1 MNETRWVGQT
11 VGRVDGVEKVTGCA
25 RYTADLK
32 FPRLLHALVLRS
44 PHPHARILAVRLER
58 AARVSGVRAVA
69 SGRDFPF
76 HTGIY
81 LKDQTVFAT
90 DRVRYVGDPVAAVAA
105 ESEEAALAAATLVEI
120 DYEPLPPVFDVLAG
134 IAPDAPLIHPDLGNY
149 ECVPWITPKPGTN
162 ICNHL
167 KVRKGDYATALAS
180 CRRVFDNTFEVP
192 QVQHVPIE
200 PHVSVACVDLAGKV
214 MVHTSAQSPFT
225 VRHLLCACF
234 SLSHG
239 DVQVTVPAVGG
250 GFGGKAGINLEP
262 IAVALAMKARG
273 RWVRVMVD
281 RAEEFY
287 ATVVRQGLTARLVTG
302 VDDEGR
308 VQAQKMHYL
317 WSCGGYGGYGVNV
330 VRAAGYTCGGAYEF
344 PNVEGDSI
352 GVYTNRPVGSAYRG
366 FGMQEIHWAL
376 EQQMDIV
383 ARGIGMHPVDFR
395 LLNCLGPGKA
405 TVTGQVL
412 DEHAGRVD
420 LCIRRV
426 DDVLDMR
433 GSGMTARR
441 RHDALDPQ
449 VSEVRDLRNGEAVDP
464 RSLEALMPRPAEA
477 RSFRGKGM
485 ACAVKA
491 PAMPNDAASSVVMK
505 FAEDATLEIIISGI
519 DYGQGLKT
527 VAAQFAAEAMDLPME
542 SVRVRGNP
550 DTDLSPYDWQTVAS
564 RQTWATGNAILKA
577 AAELK
582 RQLFAVAAQIL
593 EAPEA
598 EMECRQGA
606 VVHAPSGRG
615 LPLARLVMGYQFP
628 DGHAIG
634 GPVAT
639 TTSFL
644 PEGLLFLDPE
654 TSQSAKPV
662 AKWTFG
668 AQAVE
673 VTVDS
678 ETGQYTVDRV
688 AACYDVGRVI
698 NPGLIRGQ
706 TYGGIVQGLGTG
718 MMEELRLDRATG
730 RIANASLMDYK
741 IPSSEDV
748 PADMVVSYIETP
760 QSDGP
765 MGARGI
771 GEHTMIPT
779 PAAIANAIFD
789 ACGVRIHE
797 MPITAEK
804 VLAALRAK
812 DARG

>member
-1 MNETRWVGQT
+1 
-11 VGRVDGVEKVTGCA
+11 
-25 RYTADLK
+25 
-32 FPRLLHALVLRS
+32 
-44 PHPHARILAVRLER
+44 
-58 AARVSGVRAVA
+58 
-69 SGRDFPF
+69 
-76 HTGIY
+76 
-81 LKDQTVFAT
+81 
-90 DRVRYVGDPVAAVAA
+90 
-105 ESEEAALAAATLVEI
+105 
-120 DYEPLPPVFDVLAG
+120 
-134 IAPDAPLIHPDLGNY
+134 
-149 ECVPWITPKPGTN
+149 
-162 ICNHL
+162 
-167 KVRKGDYATALAS
+167 
-180 CRRVFDNTFEVP
+180 
-192 QVQHVPIE
+192 
-200 PHVSVACVDLAGKV
+200 
-214 MVHTSAQSPFT
+214 
-225 VRHLLCACF
+225 
-234 SLSHG
+234 
-239 DVQVTVPAVGG
+239 
-250 GFGGKAGINLEP
+250 
-262 IAVALAMKARG
+262 
-273 RWVRVMVD
+273 
-281 RAEEFY
+281 
-287 ATVVRQGLTARLVTG
+287 
-302 VDDEGR
+302 
-308 VQAQKMHYL
+308 
-317 WSCGGYGGYGVNV
+317 
-330 VRAAGYTCGGAYEF
+330 
-344 PNVEGDSI
+344 VEGDSI

-383 ARGIGMHPVDFR
+383 AREIGMHPVDFR

-420 LCIRRV
+420 LCIERV
-426 DDVLDMR
+426 AEVLDLR
-433 GSGMTARR
+433 G
-441 RHDALDPQ
+441 
-449 VSEVRDLRNGEAVDP
+449 GEATRVLSEETLDRHP
-464 RSLEALMPRPAEA
+464 NDRQT
-477 RSFRGKGM
+477 FRGKGI

-564 RQTWATGNAILKA
+564 RQTWATGNAIFKA
-577 AAELK
+577 AEELK
-582 RQLFAVAAQIL
+582 RQLFTVAAEVL
-593 EAPEA
+593 EAPA
-598 EMECRQGA
+598 GEMECRQGA
-606 VVHAPSGRG
+606 VVHAPSGRTI
-615 LPLARLVMGYQFP
+615 PLTRLVMGYQFP

-673 VTVDS
+673 VTIDAQ
-678 ETGQYTVDRV
+678 TGQYTVDRV

-718 MMEELRLDRATG
+718 MMEELRIDRATG

-748 PADMVVSYIETP
+748 PAEMLVSYVETP
-760 QSDGP
+760 QTDGP

-804 VLAALRAK
+804 VLAALRVK

>member
-1 MNETRWVGQT
+1 
-11 VGRVDGVEKVTGCA
+11 
-25 RYTADLK
+25 
-32 FPRLLHALVLRS
+32 
-44 PHPHARILAVRLER
+44 
-58 AARVSGVRAVA
+58 
-69 SGRDFPF
+69 
-76 HTGIY
+76 
-81 LKDQTVFAT
+81 
-90 DRVRYVGDPVAAVAA
+90 
-105 ESEEAALAAATLVEI
+105 
-120 DYEPLPPVFDVLAG
+120 
-134 IAPDAPLIHPDLGNY
+134 
-149 ECVPWITPKPGTN
+149 
-162 ICNHL
+162 
-167 KVRKGDYATALAS
+167 
-180 CRRVFDNTFEVP
+180 
-192 QVQHVPIE
+192 
-200 PHVSVACVDLAGKV
+200 
-214 MVHTSAQSPFT
+214 
-225 VRHLLCACF
+225 
-234 SLSHG
+234 
-239 DVQVTVPAVGG
+239 
-250 GFGGKAGINLEP
+250 
-262 IAVALAMKARG
+262 
-273 RWVRVMVD
+273 
-281 RAEEFY
+281 
-287 ATVVRQGLTARLVTG
+287 
-302 VDDEGR
+302 
-308 VQAQKMHYL
+308 
-317 WSCGGYGGYGVNV
+317 
-330 VRAAGYTCGGAYEF
+330 
-344 PNVEGDSI
+344 
-352 GVYTNRPVGSAYRG
+352 
-366 FGMQEIHWAL
+366 
-376 EQQMDIV
+376 MDIV
-383 ARGIGMHPVDFR
+383 ARGIGMHPVEFR

-420 LCIRRV
+420 LCIERV
-426 DDVLDMR
+426 
-433 GSGMTARR
+433 AE
-441 RHDALDPQ
+441 ALDLRADSDRGP
-449 VSEVRDLRNGEAVDP
+449 VRGTNRVA
-464 RSLEALMPRPAEA
+464 
-477 RSFRGKGM
+477 FRGKGM

-491 PAMPNDAASSVVMK
+491 PAMPNDAASAVVMK
-505 FAEDATLEIIISGI
+505 FAEDATLEILVSGI

-527 VAAQFAAEAMDLPME
+527 VVAQFAAEALDLPME

-577 AAELK
+577 AEEIK
-582 RQLFAVAAQIL
+582 RQLFAVAAKVL
-593 EAPEA
+593 DVPAGEL
-598 EMECRQGA
+598 ECRQGA
-606 VVHAPSGRG
+606 VNH
-615 LPLARLVMGYQFP
+615 PLTDRSIPLTRLVMGYQFP

-634 GPVAT
+634 GPIAT
-639 TTSFL
+639 ASSFV

-673 VTVDS
+673 VTVDP

-718 MMEELRLDRATG
+718 MMEELRIDRATG

-748 PADMVVSYIETP
+748 PAEMLVSYVETP

-812 DARG
+812 DARA